1 MPRKG
6 IRITGKN
13 ARGVPRPHQWCTGPD
28 PFKHS
33 MYWPFQAH
41 QAQAK
46 FRGDEHTLTFE
57 EFFEIWKDHWH
68 ERGRQAE
75 CICLT
80 RKNPSGPWSKENC
93 ELVTRQEHLERQGF
107 YRQQSG
113 AHKIT
118 RGNGRIK

>member
-6 IRITGKN
+6 QRLTGMN
-13 ARGVPRPHQWCTGPD
+13 ARGKPRPHQWCTGPD

-41 QAQAK
+41 QAQAR

-57 EFFEIWKDHWH
+57 EFFEIWKDEWDN
-68 ERGRQAE
+68 RGRKAHNM
-75 CICLT
+75 CMT
-80 RKNPSGPWSKENC
+80 RKDSTGAWSKENI
-93 ELVTRQEHLERQGF
+93 ELITRQEHLERQGF

-113 AHKIT
+113 VYKKP
-118 RGNGRIK
+118 RGPSRKK